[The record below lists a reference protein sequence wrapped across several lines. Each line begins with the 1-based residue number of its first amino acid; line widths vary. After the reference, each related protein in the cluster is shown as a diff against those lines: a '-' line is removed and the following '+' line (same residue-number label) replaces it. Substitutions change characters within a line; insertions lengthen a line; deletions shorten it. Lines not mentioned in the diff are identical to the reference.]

1 MVASFVASISPV
13 LIWFLSGVVFL
24 MLELMVPGFVVFF
37 FGLGAWC
44 AALALYLYP
53 MAFGYQLL
61 VFLVASLLLL
71 ALLRSTVKQ
80 VFLGRS
86 SDKDAM
92 DLSSLFQG
100 TAEVVDDIVPPAIG
114 SVKYSGTF
122 WQAEADQ
129 PLVRGTVV
137 RILAKNNLIL
147 KVTPIHSKQ
156 NS

>member
-1 MVASFVASISPV
+1 MVVAHISPV

-24 MLELMVPGFVVFF
+24 VLELMVPGFVVFF

-44 AALALYLYP
+44 TALALYLYP
-53 MAFGYQLL
+53 MAFEYQLL
-61 VFLVASLLLL
+61 VFLVTSLLLL
-71 ALLRSTVKQ
+71 ALLRSAVKK

-92 DLSSLFQG
+92 DPSGAFQG
-100 TAEVVDDIVPPAIG
+100 TAEVFDDIVPPATG

-137 RILAKNNLIL
+137 RILSKNNLIL
-147 KVTPIHSKQ
+147 KVAPLQAEQAS
-156 NS
+156 